1 MDIVKK
7 ILKFILWIVA
17 FLLTIILSLDII
29 LYNIRSIS
37 SKFLTEEEIKKAI
50 SNVNVLD
57 LLKDQNGKEIEKV
70 TELKQELVDAGLPV
84 ETVESFI
91 NSEPVQELATSLTKE
106 AVDYVF
112 YGKEIE
118 IKEIKEEDISNFIR
132 DNTKVIINEM
142 QEHNV
147 PKSELLTE
155 EKQEEILTKLESKI
169 PSIKEKVEVVSNQ
182 LKEEIMKTDEY
193 QKLENYQ
200 RKVNQLLSIIQ
211 FIYSDTVSTM
221 IWIVLATCIVG
232 IILTKMSFY
241 SYLKWIGFANILS
254 GAILLTIHFVI
265 PKLFTYLN
273 KIPYAFQNLFT
284 FLLND
289 SSSLFLSRSISYFI
303 IGAILIFFNIVVW
316 FVLEKLEDK
325 KIKL

>member
-50 SNVNVLD
+50 SSVNVLD

-112 YGKEIE
+112 YGKQIE
-118 IKEIKEEDISNFIR
+118 VKEITEEDISNFIR

-289 SSSLFLSRSISYFI
+289 SSSLFLSRSIPYFI

>member
-1 MDIVKK
+1 MNSVKK

-17 FLLTIILSLDII
+17 FILTIILSLDMI
-29 LYNIRSIS
+29 LYNVRSIS

-57 LLKDQNGKEIEKV
+57 LLKDENGKEIEKI

-84 ETVESFI
+84 ETVESFL
-91 NSEPVQELATSLTKE
+91 NSEPVQSLATSLTKE

-112 YGKEIE
+112 YGKQIE
-118 IKEIKEEDISNFIR
+118 VKEIKEEDISDFLEN
-132 DNTKVIINEM
+132 NTKLIVKEM

-147 PKSELLTE
+147 PKSELLTD

-169 PSIKEKVEVVSNQ
+169 PSIKEKVDVASNQ
-182 LKEEIMKTDEY
+182 LKEKVMKTDEY

-200 RKVNQLLSIIQ
+200 KKVDQLLSIIQ

-221 IWIVLATCIVG
+221 IWIILITCIVG

-241 SYLKWIGFANILS
+241 SYLKWIGLANLIT
-254 GAILLTIHFVI
+254 GTALLVIHFMI

-273 KIPYAFQNLFT
+273 KIPYVFQNLFT
-284 FLLND
+284 FILND
-289 SSSLFLSRSISYFI
+289 SSSLFFSRSIPYFI
-303 IGAILIFFNIVVW
+303 IGSILILLNIVVW
-316 FVLEKLEDK
+316 YVLDKLEDK